1 MALTYRIYRASRIGD
16 GLSVRT
22 AFRSAL
28 SDFIKEDGTG
38 ATFHDEL
45 ISGGVRYALARCD
58 STVHSAIDLDARIQA
73 VSPQFALKGDLTALL
88 DGPATALPLA
98 VRNQLIA
105 DGHPITGTVRQT
117 LAFLLTAVSPSFIQ
131 P

>member
-1 MALTYRIYRASRIGD
+1 MALTYRIYRAAQIGD
-16 GLSVRT
+16 GLSLRT

-28 SDFIKEDGTG
+28 CDFIVEDGSG

-45 ISGGVRYALARCD
+45 TSGGVRYALTRCD
-58 STVHSAIDLDARIQA
+58 STVHTAIDLDARIQA
-73 VSPQFALKGDLTALL
+73 VSPQFALKGDLTTLL

-105 DGHPITGTVRQT
+105 DGHPVTGTARET
-117 LAFLLTAVSPSFIQ
+117 LAFLLAAVSPSFVQ